1 MMEETGSKK
10 KVLVVDDEPGI
21 RSTLRKSLTKEYLVL
36 EASNGEVAIDMA
48 RQEKPDIILM
58 DIMMPKVDGYTACYS
73 IKEDPTTKAIPVV
86 MLTALGFELNKKL
99 GQQMGVDGYIT
110 KPFDYH
116 SLLDT
121 IKHFLRDRASSEA
134 D

>member
-10 KVLVVDDEPGI
+10 KVLIVDDEAGI
-21 RSTLRKSLTKEYLVL
+21 RSTVRKSLTKDYIVL

-58 DIMMPKVDGYTACYS
+58 DIMMPKMDGYTACHS
-73 IKEDPTTKAIPVV
+73 IKKDPTTKAIPLF

-99 GQQMGVDGYIT
+99 GQQD
-110 KPFDYH
+110 
-116 SLLDT
+116 
-121 IKHFLRDRASSEA
+121 AS
-134 D
+134 